1 MRGVIV
7 SVVAVAALAAPAAAS
22 ASQAND
28 GIVGIELLSA
38 NIATTGN
45 FTGFATGDLPGF
57 WSATVVH
64 QPLSNTTVSVTGGT
78 FTLEAFNGPPL
89 NGTIQG
95 GSVTPTSSGSGCE
108 NRTFDIYVKME
119 VGSFSGVLTHYR
131 RSFFGMCVTYSA
143 SIVGSAEFG

>member
-1 MRGVIV
+1 
-7 SVVAVAALAAPAAAS
+7 
-22 ASQAND
+22 
-28 GIVGIELLSA
+28 GIELLSA

-108 NRTFDIYVKME
+108 NGTFDIYVKME

-143 SIVGSAEFG
+143 SIVGSAEFGLPFSLASPGAV